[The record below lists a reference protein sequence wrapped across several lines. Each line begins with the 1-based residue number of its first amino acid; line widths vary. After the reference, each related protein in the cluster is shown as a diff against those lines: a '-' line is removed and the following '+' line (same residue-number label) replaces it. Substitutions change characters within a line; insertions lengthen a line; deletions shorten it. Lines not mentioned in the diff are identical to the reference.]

1 MPMKKRAISLLLVM
15 VTLLGATGV
24 AAAVEARSS
33 YNLSSYRVTL
43 TAKGNGKMEISVSI
57 RGVEEQDKIGVQEI
71 EIEHKTSANGSWT
84 HYDTLYGAS
93 HPEFYAYN
101 ALRYSKEITFDG
113 EPGEIYQ
120 VTITAYA
127 KKGSNSDTGE
137 ATSSAVTCR

>member
-1 MPMKKRAISLLLVM
+1 MSMKKRAVSLFLVI
-15 VTLLGATGV
+15 VTLMGISGA
-24 AAAVEARSS
+24 ASAVEARSS
-33 YNLSSYRVTL
+33 NNLSSYRVTL
-43 TAKGNGKMEISVSI
+43 TAKGNGQMGISVTI

-101 ALRYSKEITFDG
+101 TRLYSKEITFDG

-127 KKGSNSDTGE
+127 KKGSSSDTGE
-137 ATSSAVTCR
+137 ATSGAVTCR